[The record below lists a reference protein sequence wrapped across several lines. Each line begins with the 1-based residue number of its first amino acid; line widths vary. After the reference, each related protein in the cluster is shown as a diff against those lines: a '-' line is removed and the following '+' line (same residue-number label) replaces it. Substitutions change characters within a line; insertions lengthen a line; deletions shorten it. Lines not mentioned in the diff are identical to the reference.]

1 MGGLVAELHA
11 RSYTRIVTRLLRLA
25 LALGFCAA
33 ALGAQKQKPAEPVE
47 EDESLIP
54 KEYSFNPLQ
63 AEKELKVGGFYFR
76 KGSYRAAARRFQE
89 AAKWNPGFA
98 EAYLRLGEA
107 QEKLKDKKAAREA
120 YAKFLELAPDDKRG
134 GEVKRRLQRLGSASP
149 GGGASPPASRES
161 PSPSRGTDPR
171 TEVRG

>member
-1 MGGLVAELHA
+1 MA
-11 RSYTRIVTRLLRLA
+11 RFLRLA
-25 LALGFCAA
+25 LPVVLGVA
-33 ALGAQKQKPAEPVE
+33 ALAAQKQKPAEPAE

-89 AAKWNPGFA
+89 ASRWNPGYA
-98 EAYLRLGEA
+98 EAFLRLGEA

-120 YAKFLELAPDDKRG
+120 YAKFLELAPEDKRG

-149 GGGASPPASRES
+149 GGAASPPAFRES
-161 PSPSRGTDPR
+161 PSPSRGTGPR
-171 TEVRG
+171 TEAPG